1 MRKLQQ
7 SVRHC
12 IAGTFIAFVA
22 VMILFFREAAGLEE
36 TSPRAE
42 SFEKLWVYILAGL
55 AFNALV
61 ALMLLVKYRQRG
73 DCENVQKAL
82 EQDAVTKLDSFNSF
96 LKRAPKRIKE
106 FETSGYYGAVVIV
119 SMDDFKKINSIGG
132 YEAGNT
138 VLMRFAEHLQNLMRD
153 REIIAR
159 YFGDE
164 IILLLYGHS
173 KREIEERI
181 IFVWEKSL
189 KSITIKQ
196 MEYIVKVSVGAKVI
210 ETKNPDLDTII
221 SRATTAK
228 IQAKQLGGNRYEF
241 YTDETDLRLKK
252 ETEIET
258 ALHHALEN
266 GEFYLVYQPIV
277 DMEDH
282 EIMAV
287 EALLRWNHPKFGC
300 IPIFEVIEIAEKK
313 GLIHQIGEW
322 VLQEACIQNKKW
334 LEKGLGKM
342 VVSVNVSPVQMN
354 YSDFGDTV
362 MKALTVSGL
371 DPNQLQLEITES
383 AAMQDVRSKE
393 HQIRK
398 LKLKGIGIAI
408 DDFGTGYSSLSYFAN
423 LPVDNLKIDRS
434 FILSMSVNKNAK
446 MIVDTIIHMAR
457 GMKITT
463 TAEGVEDFNQMAML
477 RSMGCTRFQGYLITE
492 PLKAEDLEAFFK
504 DIPEKQA

>member
-1 MRKLQQ
+1 
-7 SVRHC
+7 
-12 IAGTFIAFVA
+12 
-22 VMILFFREAAGLEE
+22 
-36 TSPRAE
+36 
-42 SFEKLWVYILAGL
+42 
-55 AFNALV
+55 
-61 ALMLLVKYRQRG
+61 
-73 DCENVQKAL
+73 
-82 EQDAVTKLDSFNSF
+82 
-96 LKRAPKRIKE
+96 
-106 FETSGYYGAVVIV
+106 
-119 SMDDFKKINSIGG
+119 
-132 YEAGNT
+132 
-138 VLMRFAEHLQNLMRD
+138 
-153 REIIAR
+153 
-159 YFGDE
+159 
-164 IILLLYGHS
+164 
-173 KREIEERI
+173 
-181 IFVWEKSL
+181 
-189 KSITIKQ
+189 
-196 MEYIVKVSVGAKVI
+196 
-210 ETKNPDLDTII
+210 
-221 SRATTAK
+221 
-228 IQAKQLGGNRYEF
+228 
-241 YTDETDLRLKK
+241 
-252 ETEIET
+252 
-258 ALHHALEN
+258 
-266 GEFYLVYQPIV
+266 
-277 DMEDH
+277 
-282 EIMAV
+282 
-287 EALLRWNHPKFGC
+287 
-300 IPIFEVIEIAEKK
+300 
-313 GLIHQIGEW
+313 
-322 VLQEACIQNKKW
+322 
-334 LEKGLGKM
+334 M